1 MSSRDRSAGRTPAR
15 RKKRAYKG
23 KRFPKDRDW
32 IERRGRRKKGE
43 TKAEIS
49 RTLRKHIR
57 AALFHIDTFN
67 RIGLAPA
74 RREHLSKA
82 IEFLEKALGIRP
94 GQHLLRKQ
102 HELCVEK
109 LKAIFDGRRGGTIE
123 AVLQDP
129 GEK

>member
-1 MSSRDRSAGRTPAR
+1 MSSGDRSAGRRPTP
-15 RKKRAYKG
+15 RKKCVYKR
-23 KRFPKDRDW
+23 KRFPKDREW

-43 TKAEIS
+43 TKAELS
-49 RTLRKHIR
+49 RTLQKHIR

-67 RIGLAPA
+67 RIGMAPA

-82 IEFLEKALGIRP
+82 IGSLEKALGIRP

-102 HELCVEK
+102 HELCVEE
-109 LKAIFDGRRGGTIE
+109 LKAIFDGRRGGIIE

-129 GEK
+129 VK